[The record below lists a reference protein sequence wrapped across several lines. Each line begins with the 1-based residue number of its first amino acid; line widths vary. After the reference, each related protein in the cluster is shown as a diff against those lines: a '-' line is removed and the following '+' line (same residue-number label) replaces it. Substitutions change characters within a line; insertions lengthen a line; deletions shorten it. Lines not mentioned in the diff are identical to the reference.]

1 MECTYI
7 LTRNIYEMGANTRI
21 GFGIAAMEKETDG
34 AIVLESFSDLS
45 SDVAKVEQLVRIS
58 NEIGLDPIH
67 LLDVVQDFLE
77 EN

>member
-7 LTRNIYEMGANTRI
+7 LTRNTYEMGENTRI
-21 GFGIAAMEKETDG
+21 GFGVATVEKGTAG

-45 SDVAKVEQLVRIS
+45 SDVTKVEQLVRIS

-67 LLDVVQDFLE
+67 LSEVVQDFLA